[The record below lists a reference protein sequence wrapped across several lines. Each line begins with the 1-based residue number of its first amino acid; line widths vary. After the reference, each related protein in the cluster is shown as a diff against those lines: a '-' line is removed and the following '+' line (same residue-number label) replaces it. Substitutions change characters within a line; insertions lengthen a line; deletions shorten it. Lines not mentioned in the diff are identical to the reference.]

1 MSRWPKAWWRDKR
14 VSGQPCVKMLR
25 KSQPEL
31 DPMAPGSEAEVCS
44 VELGRLGH
52 HQLRLPH
59 AHPWMSDMIAP
70 SLCSLICEM
79 VMITVLILY
88 GLLRGSIEVL
98 GESGTELDLKKHS
111 SFTEAERLS

>member
-1 MSRWPKAWWRDKR
+1 
-14 VSGQPCVKMLR
+14 MLR
-25 KSQPEL
+25 KSQPDL

-98 GESGTELDLKKHS
+98 GESGTERDLKKHS
-111 SFTEAERLS
+111 SFTEAERLG